1 MSHVSEEGRLA
12 GSNRSG
18 QPCCEHGISRIA
30 TQFGAV
36 HLKSMHS
43 AAFSFPI
50 MIFFFFFFFF
60 FFVDTLGNKCLQ
72 EEEERHKCQS
82 FLSENPSR
90 VAAVALWRFVF
101 SSHRRSRG
109 QDALRHAAA
118 PRSSSNTGT
127 TQQKKKE
134 EWTGK
139 TKKKNEY
146 VQQRRRWRRRKK
158 KL

>member
-12 GSNRSG
+12 GPNRSG
-18 QPCCEHGISRIA
+18 QPCWEHGISRIA

-50 MIFFFFFFFF
+50 MIFFFFF
-60 FFVDTLGNKCLQ
+60 VDVLGNKCFQ

-90 VAAVALWRFVF
+90 VAAVALGRFVF

-109 QDALRHAAA
+109 QDGMRHAAA

-127 TQQKKKE
+127 TQQQKKE
-134 EWTGK
+134 E
-139 TKKKNEY
+139 
-146 VQQRRRWRRRKK
+146 
-158 KL
+158 

>member
-12 GSNRSG
+12 GPNRSG
-18 QPCCEHGISRIA
+18 QPCWEHGISRIA

-50 MIFFFFFFFF
+50 MIFFFFF
-60 FFVDTLGNKCLQ
+60 VDMLGNKCLQ
-72 EEEERHKCQS
+72 EEEEEEERHKCQS

-90 VAAVALWRFVF
+90 VAAVALGRFVF

-109 QDALRHAAA
+109 HDGMRHAAA

-127 TQQKKKE
+127 TRQKKKE
-134 EWTGK
+134 EWTGT